1 MPLDPGSRNIAA
13 GGASP
18 YIPWIT
24 NNPAFQ
30 VQIVPLDGGLEQK
43 PNQKDDKSTQDAV
56 KIGDVIRGEEVSR
69 TKKRGK
75 NVLGRVLQVEM
86 KGGEIVSYKII
97 TQRGE
102 EVLIDPTT
110 ATKIDLNGE
119 DPEPT
124 SAQQT
129 QLEGYAPT
137 AKVLL
142 YEQWK
147 YNRG

>member
-1 MPLDPGSRNIAA
+1 MPLDPGSRTITA

-18 YIPWIT
+18 YIPLIT

-30 VQIVPLDGGLEQK
+30 VKIVPLDGGLEQK
-43 PNQKDDKSTQDAV
+43 PNQKDDRSNQEAV
-56 KIGDVIRGEEVSR
+56 KIGDVIRGEEVSG

-75 NVLGRVLQVEM
+75 GVLGRVLQVDM
-86 KGGEIVSYKII
+86 NGGEIVSYKVI
-97 TQRGE
+97 TQRGKQ
-102 EVLIDPTT
+102 VLVDPTT

-119 DPEPT
+119 DPEP
-124 SAQQT
+124 SSGPQT
-129 QLEGYAPT
+129 QLEGYEPT

-147 YNRG
+147 YNK